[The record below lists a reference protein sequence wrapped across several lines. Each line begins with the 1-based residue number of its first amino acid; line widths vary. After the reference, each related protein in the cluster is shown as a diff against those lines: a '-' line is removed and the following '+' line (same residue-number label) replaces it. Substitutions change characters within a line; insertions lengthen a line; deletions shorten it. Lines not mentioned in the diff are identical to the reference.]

1 MIRNWKRCKRM
12 KIEIKGQ
19 KRENITA
26 ERHRWQEGLPHR
38 HLHSPSHNNNGNG
51 DYDDDNDGDDD
62 DNGDYDDGDNEN
74 DDETKPGVRQRS
86 SQPMQLLLSQQS
98 RLPS

>member
-1 MIRNWKRCKRM
+1 MKYMIRNWKRCKRM

-26 ERHRWQEGLPHR
+26 ERHRWQEGLPRR

-51 DYDDDNDGDDD
+51 DYDDD
-62 DNGDYDDGDNEN
+62 DNEN

>member
-26 ERHRWQEGLPHR
+26 ERHRWQEGLPRR

-51 DYDDDNDGDDD
+51 DYDDD
-62 DNGDYDDGDNEN
+62 DNEN

>member
-1 MIRNWKRCKRM
+1 MRITIKYIIRNWKRCKRM

-26 ERHRWQEGLPHR
+26 ERHRWQEGLPRR

-51 DYDDDNDGDDD
+51 DYDDD
-62 DNGDYDDGDNEN
+62 DNEN

>member
-1 MIRNWKRCKRM
+1 MVALIDNV
-12 KIEIKGQ
+12 
-19 KRENITA
+19 
-26 ERHRWQEGLPHR
+26 
-38 HLHSPSHNNNGNG
+38 HSDMARFGDDDGDDDDGDGDDDGDDGDDGNNGNG
-51 DYDDDNDGDDD
+51 DYDDD
-62 DNGDYDDGDNEN
+62 DNEN